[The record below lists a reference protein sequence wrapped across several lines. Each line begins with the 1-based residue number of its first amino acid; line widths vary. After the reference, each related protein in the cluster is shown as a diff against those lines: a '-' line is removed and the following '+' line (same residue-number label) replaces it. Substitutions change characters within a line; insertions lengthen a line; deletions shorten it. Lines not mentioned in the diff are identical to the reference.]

1 MDQQMRK
8 PLLSRSNVAVL
19 LFVTA
24 LGSLTATL
32 AAQQAADEN
41 TKKSNSVVGV
51 FEADNGKTIDMD
63 SSQTLRVKL
72 KVIAGT
78 GYAWTLSGDPKPLKL
93 TKSYAQQSNSTA
105 RRQGGPE
112 MSVFEL
118 SANSVGLAN
127 LTFVYRRS
135 WEYNVP
141 PAKTFSVRVNV
152 R

>member
-1 MDQQMRK
+1 MRK
-8 PLLSRSNVAVL
+8 LLLSRSTIAVL
-19 LFVTA
+19 I
-24 LGSLTATL
+24 SLTAL
-32 AAQQAADEN
+32 ASLSARVAAQQATDANTAN
-41 TKKSNSVVGV
+41 TKKSKSVVGV
-51 FEADNGKTIDMD
+51 MEADNGKTIDLTPG
-63 SSQTLRVKL
+63 QTLRVKL

-78 GYAWTLSGDPKPLKL
+78 GYGWTIDGDPAPLKL
-93 TKSYAQQSNSTA
+93 TKSYTQQTNSTA
-105 RRQGGPE
+105 RRAGGPE

-118 SANSVGLAN
+118 TPNSTGLAN